1 MLMASSIEIG
11 CFACSA
17 LHGLRMPAGGVD
29 RFTVQ
34 CEVPMPKADERE
46 KILRLILQKH
56 CRESL
61 HSEDA
66 VDRIL
71 LEVLIL
77 PRRSWPGCECARG
90 KEP

>member
-1 MLMASSIEIG
+1 MS
-11 CFACSA
+11 
-17 LHGLRMPAGGVD
+17 AGGVD

-66 VDRIL
+66 VECAL
-71 LEVLIL
+71 LEVPTP
-77 PRRSWPGCECARG
+77 PRRSWPGVGE
-90 KEP
+90 